1 MAESP
6 RFQSIPADQMTDQQ
20 KAVVEKLLSS
30 PRGAVRGPFAALL
43 RNPALADRIMQV
55 GDIIRFDNSIPAQ
68 LREMAILMIAR
79 FWSAKYEWHA
89 HGKIGLELGLSAEI
103 VDAIA
108 YAKRPAN
115 MNPDQTLVY
124 NFVSELLIEKDIS
137 DASYQAALERFGEKV
152 IIDLLATA
160 GYFCFV
166 SLVLNAVRMPIPEGG
181 LVLPSLS

>member
-6 RFQSIPADQMTDQQ
+6 RFKSIPADQLTEPQ
-20 KAVVEKLLSS
+20 KAVVEKLLAS

-55 GDIIRFDNSIPAQ
+55 GDIIRFDNSMPAQ

-89 HGKIGLELGLSAEI
+89 HGKIALELGLSQETL
-103 VDAIA
+103 DAIGQSKKPSVMTA
-108 YAKRPAN
+108 
-115 MNPDQTLVY
+115 DQTLIY
-124 NFVSELLIEKDIS
+124 DFISELLTDKDIS
-137 DASYQAALERFGEKV
+137 DTSYQAALDRFGEKV

-181 LVLPSLS
+181 LVLP